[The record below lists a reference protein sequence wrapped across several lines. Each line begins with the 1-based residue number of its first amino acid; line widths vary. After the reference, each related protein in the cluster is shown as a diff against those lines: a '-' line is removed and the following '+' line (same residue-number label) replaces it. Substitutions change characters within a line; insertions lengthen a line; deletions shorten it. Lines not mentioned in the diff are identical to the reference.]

1 MFFLNISIQR
11 KHGIR
16 QEKVCFYYFIS
27 FVTLYLLEGPW
38 ESSFSRRGG
47 NKTVESSLNSGFP
60 PGSKKTECMLSASAD
75 PWFAGSWQD
84 AALTRGWVFNPERG
98 QDSHILMMEQSVLN
112 SHTVQA
118 FFFHNL
124 ITLNCSFPGCLGC
137 IHKWADVSA
146 DCLISNL
153 QLAPKEQPAHCG

>member
-1 MFFLNISIQR
+1 MYFLNISIQR

-16 QEKVCFYYFIS
+16 QEKVRFYYFTS
-27 FVTLYLLEGPW
+27 FVTLYLLERPW

-47 NKTVESSLNSGFP
+47 NKKMESSLRVSTRFEENRRNALSPLLTCGLQAVGRTLHWRGAGYPNLKEGRTVTSWWWNEAYQTLTWSG
-60 PGSKKTECMLSASAD
+60 
-75 PWFAGSWQD
+75 
-84 AALTRGWVFNPERG
+84 
-98 QDSHILMMEQSVLN
+98 H
-112 SHTVQA
+112 
-118 FFFHNL
+118 FFHNL

-137 IHKWADVSA
+137 VHKRADVSA

>member
-1 MFFLNISIQR
+1 MFFLNILIQR

-27 FVTLYLLEGPW
+27 FVMLYLLEGPW
-38 ESSFSRRGG
+38 ESSFSRRVG
-47 NKTVESSLNSGFP
+47 NKRLESSLNSGFP

-84 AALTRGWVFNPERG
+84 AALRARYSTLREGRTVTFWWWNKAYWTLTRSR
-98 QDSHILMMEQSVLN
+98 H
-112 SHTVQA
+112 
-118 FFFHNL
+118 FFHNL
-124 ITLNCSFPGCLGC
+124 ITSNCSFPGCLGC
-137 IHKWADVSA
+137 VHKWADVSA